1 MPIQVLMPAL
11 SLNTAESKIT
21 RWEKKEGD
29 KVSKGD
35 IIFEVE
41 SDKATMEIEAAG
53 EGILHILVREDIVPV
68 NTPVALLIDEE
79 KCQKF
84 RGRLRHSWRA
94 FLGIL
99 E

>member
-1 MPIQVLMPAL
+1 MDAFVRRGGGLPSANRRTGGGVVMPIQVLMPAL

-41 SDKATMEIEAAG
+41 SDKAARQPA
-53 EGILHILVREDIVPV
+53 
-68 NTPVALLIDEE
+68 
-79 KCQKF
+79 
-84 RGRLRHSWRA
+84 RA
-94 FLGIL
+94 FYTFSFGREMIL
-99 E
+99 SR